1 MIRALA
7 LQKLASY
14 IALAAY
20 YIFTIPLAFILC
32 FVGSMNVAGLWTG
45 IGVGC
50 VIQAYFYIHLCTFT
64 AEWDQIADE
73 AYKRIQAEGQNS
85 FENSYMSIEKQKT
98 VNNDEEELDGNTPEK
113 YEVKAFD

>member
-1 MIRALA
+1 VIRALA

-64 AEWDQIADE
+64 ADWEQIADE
-73 AYKRIQAEGQNS
+73 AFKRIQAEGMNS
-85 FENSYMSIEKQKT
+85 FENSYMSIEKHKS
-98 VNNDEEELDGNTPEK
+98 VNDDEEELDGNTPEK

>member
-1 MIRALA
+1 
-7 LQKLASY
+7 
-14 IALAAY
+14 
-20 YIFTIPLAFILC
+20 
-32 FVGSMNVAGLWTG
+32 MNVAGLWTG

-73 AYKRIQAEGQNS
+73 AFKRIQAEGMNS

-113 YEVKAFD
+113 YEVKAFDWRISQWYSSIDKLKILFNTMKFT